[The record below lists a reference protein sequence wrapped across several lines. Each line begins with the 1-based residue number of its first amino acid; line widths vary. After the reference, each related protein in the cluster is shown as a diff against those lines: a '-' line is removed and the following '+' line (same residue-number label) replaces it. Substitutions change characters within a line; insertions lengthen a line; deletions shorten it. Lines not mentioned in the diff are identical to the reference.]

1 MKNPRQIT
9 VVRSGASY
17 HLPTY
22 FVDNEGIDAIP
33 ILCICGIIVWIYLLY
48 RNQKVAQ
55 FRKKI
60 NQMCY
65 DYNTHHINLGSKRDS
80 AWDWCFD
87 KMPSYDKMLF
97 SIKKVKLESFLTEDQ
112 IKRLQEKT

>member
-1 MKNPRQIT
+1 MESTHSFII
-9 VVRSGASY
+9 G
-17 HLPTY
+17 
-22 FVDNEGIDAIP
+22 F
-33 ILCICGIIVWIYLLY
+33 CIGIIIICFYILY
-48 RNQKVAQ
+48 RNKKVLKL
-55 FRKKI
+55 RVKI
-60 NQMCY
+60 IQMCG
-65 DYNTHHINLGSKRDS
+65 DYNKHHIQSGNNTED